1 MVSIICLP
9 VNDYGLMPY
18 ARNTSYYYGL
28 ILHLLINNKGR
39 EINTL
44 TRDNPQ

>member
-9 VNDYGLMPY
+9 VNDYELMPY

-28 ILHLLINNKGR
+28 ILHLLNNKGR

>member
-28 ILHLLINNKGR
+28 ILHLLINKGG
-39 EINTL
+39 EINTF

>member
-9 VNDYGLMPY
+9 VNDYGLKPY

-28 ILHLLINNKGR
+28 ILYLLIKEGR

-44 TRDNPQ
+44 TRDNLQ